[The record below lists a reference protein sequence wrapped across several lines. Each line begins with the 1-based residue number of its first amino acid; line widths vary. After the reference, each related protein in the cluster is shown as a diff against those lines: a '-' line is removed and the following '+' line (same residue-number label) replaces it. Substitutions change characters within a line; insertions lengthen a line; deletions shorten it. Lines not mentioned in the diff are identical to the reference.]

1 MTEQVEIVRVK
12 MVVVAKTITGLTR
25 ACPAILDP
33 REPALVERNG
43 AGRFVTLPNHSLVLP
58 HQENERGDRRQD
70 DPDAQN
76 LLPCGNEHN
85 SAKRKDRQPG
95 VTELSIAA
103 RQLLMGDTSLVEP
116 DAVGLRGVGMHA

>member
-1 MTEQVEIVRVK
+1 MA
-12 MVVVAKTITGLTR
+12 VVAKTITGLAR

-58 HQENERGDRRQD
+58 HQDNERGDRRQD
-70 DPDAQN
+70 DPDAQR
-76 LLPCGNEHN
+76 P
-85 SAKRKDRQPG
+85 AATRKRAQQRQRKDRQPG
-95 VTELSIAA
+95 VAELSIAA